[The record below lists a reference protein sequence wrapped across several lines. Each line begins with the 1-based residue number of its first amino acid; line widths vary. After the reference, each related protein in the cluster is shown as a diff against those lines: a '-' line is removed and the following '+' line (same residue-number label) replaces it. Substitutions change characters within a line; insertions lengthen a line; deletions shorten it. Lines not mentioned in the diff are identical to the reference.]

1 MSNDGSASWERV
13 NPIIRNN
20 IEGKK
25 TENFVQMY
33 ISGSLGIWNTSQCYQ
48 NTISIYTE
56 RLLQNKPV
64 GVSNQV
70 NSKHPFNLKATYTKL
85 ENINERNVTWGKI
98 NDDLIE
104 SNRML
109 LHTQMVIFGFIQPHI
124 QNICN
129 VVWFG
134 SILVLFIRSW
144 RCKCDSLNK
153 TPRRNE
159 HVSIA
164 IRLLFR

>member
-1 MSNDGSASWERV
+1 MEAHLGNESTLLSE
-13 NPIIRNN
+13 IILR
-20 IEGKK
+20 EKK

-70 NSKHPFNLKATYTKL
+70 NSKHPFNLKPTYTKL

-109 LHTQMVIFGFIQPHI
+109 LRIQMVIFGFIQHHI
-124 QNICN
+124 RNICN
-129 VVWFG
+129 VVWFEG
-134 SILVLFIRSW
+134 ILKIPIDI
-144 RCKCDSLNK
+144 KC
-153 TPRRNE
+153 P
-159 HVSIA
+159 
-164 IRLLFR
+164 